1 MSKTIGQEFMEK
13 TKYQYLGESDQDKG
27 LPQPPLAWEAQG
39 EEVIAL
45 PSPESI
51 EVPPLDIT
59 AAFAQRKTWR
69 KYVDEPMS
77 LSELA
82 YLLWQTQG
90 VRKITNR
97 PATMRTVPSAGA
109 RHPFE
114 TFLLVNRVQGLRPGL
129 YRYLALEH
137 KLAVMNLDAHI
148 SQRIEADCGEQPYVS
163 NSAVTF
169 IWVADIYR
177 SVYRYQDRAYR
188 YVLLDAGHVCQN
200 LYLAVTPIGCG
211 CCAIGAFDDDRI
223 NNTLGLNGVD
233 QFVVYAATVGKIGAT
248 PTR

>member
-1 MSKTIGQEFMEK
+1 MTKTIGQEFMER

-27 LPQPPLAWEAQG
+27 LPQPPLAWGAEGG
-39 EEVIAL
+39 ELIEL
-45 PSPESI
+45 PGPETI
-51 EVPPLDIT
+51 EVPALDIT
-59 AAFAQRKTWR
+59 DAFEQRKTWR
-69 KYVDEPMS
+69 KYTQTPLS

-90 VRKITNR
+90 VRKVTNR

-114 TFLLVNRVQGLRPGL
+114 TFLLVNRVSGLRPGL

-137 KLAVMNLDAHI
+137 KLAVVNLDAHI
-148 SQRIEADCGEQPYVS
+148 SQRIEEDCGEQPYVG

-188 YVLLDAGHVCQN
+188 YVFLDAGHVCQN
-200 LYLAVTPIGCG
+200 LFESIYFIPFQT
-211 CCAIGAFDDDRI
+211 FR
-223 NNTLGLNGVD
+223 
-233 QFVVYAATVGKIGAT
+233 K
-248 PTR
+248 R